1 MFLCLNG
8 NKFSLLDQIGY
19 YILFKAC
26 FIIIETLFMPPVS
39 ESIPLPSYQRFLDA
53 ISVLNL
59 PISGS
64 ELHGVMCG
72 YLSTGSIDQ
81 GNLYLRALIAKPANE
96 AERLAMLTLFET
108 YAASQQQ
115 IEGFGLEFELLLPDD
130 DESLLHRAQTF
141 SEWCDGFLQGLR
153 MSGVDYNQLEDDAV
167 QDAIAHIGDFAD
179 LDYQSL
185 EFGEADEQ
193 SLMEIT
199 EYTRMAVLHI
209 HSDLQVHRLNER

>member
-1 MFLCLNG
+1 M
-8 NKFSLLDQIGY
+8 S
-19 YILFKAC
+19 
-26 FIIIETLFMPPVS
+26 PVS
-39 ESIPLPSYQRFLDA
+39 ESIPLPSYPRFLDA

-64 ELHGVMCG
+64 ELHGIMCG
-72 YLSTGSIDQ
+72 YVSTGSIDP

-115 IEGFGLEFELLLPDD
+115 IEGFGLEFKLLLPDD
-130 DESLLHRAQTF
+130 DQSLLHRAQAF
-141 SEWCDGFLQGLR
+141 SEWCEGFLQGIR
-153 MSGVDYNQLEDDAV
+153 MSGLDYNQLEDEAV

-199 EYTRMAVLHI
+199 EYTRMAVLHV
-209 HSDLQVHRLNER
+209 HSDLQAHRLNQDDAETEH